1 MHKVTFLFEH
11 PGCYIQC
18 ENLILEQNTY
28 VPQILCNKGKKGT
41 KYDAKNKSCV
51 SYDRAN

>member
-1 MHKVTFLFEH
+1 MHIVTFLFEH

-28 VPQILCNKGKKGT
+28 VPQTLCNKEKKET
-41 KYDAKNKSCV
+41 KYEAKNKSRV
-51 SYDRAN
+51 SCD